1 MSTTISRNTIILI
14 ICSLIVIGG
23 GVYYFFFFNTGDQAT
38 LSGDSAV
45 ASDAELSFI
54 ALVSKLDPITFNTA
68 ILSDPRFTS
77 RTDIRT
83 TIVPETTGRKDPFAP
98 LAGVSSS
105 ASTGTAGK

>member
-1 MSTTISRNTIILI
+1 MHLSRNTILILCAAI
-14 ICSLIVIGG
+14 VLIGAG
-23 GVYYFFFFNTGDQAT
+23 YYFFFFNNGTGQTVSSDTAI
-38 LSGDSAV
+38 

-83 TIVPETTGRKDPFAP
+83 TVVPETTGRKDPFAP
-98 LAGVSSS
+98 IVGAP
-105 ASTGTAGK
+105 TGTTK

>member
-1 MSTTISRNTIILI
+1 MNLTRNTLILI
-14 ICSLIVIGG
+14 VCALIVLGG
-23 GVYYFFFFNTGDQAT
+23 GAYYFFFFNTGTGAGV
-38 LSGDSAV
+38 SGDTAI

-83 TIVPETTGRKDPFAP
+83 TVVSETTGRKDPFAP
-98 LAGVSSS
+98 IAGTVS
-105 ASTGTAGK
+105 TTNK